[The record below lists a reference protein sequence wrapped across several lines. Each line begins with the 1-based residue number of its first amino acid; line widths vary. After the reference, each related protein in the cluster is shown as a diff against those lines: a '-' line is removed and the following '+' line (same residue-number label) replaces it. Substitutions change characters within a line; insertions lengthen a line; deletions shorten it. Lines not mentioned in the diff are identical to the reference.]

1 MMATCGIAALIAL
14 MHKLRGNANASPI
27 ENNPPALQALQAG
40 GKGVVAIAA
49 TTACAGIIVSITTLT
64 GLGLK
69 LSGLIVS
76 LAGGSLFFTVLFA
89 AIAIWV
95 LGLAVPVTA
104 SYIIGA
110 VMIVP
115 AMVDVGI
122 NEAAAHMFLFYYAVL
137 ADVSPPTA
145 LAPTAAAAITGGKP
159 FKTMMMAWKYCLPAF
174 LVPFMFTLSPEGIGI
189 LLKGPLS
196 GIVMTTLS
204 SCVAVL
210 GLAVAM
216 SGYFLKPANWLERA
230 LMGLGGLLLMYAN
243 TQSDIAGLAL
253 LVVGAVIHIL
263 RTRTRKGDTTAQP
276 VTLSLPNTNAETQ
289 KPSAR

>member
-1 MMATCGIAALIAL
+1 
-14 MHKLRGNANASPI
+14 
-27 ENNPPALQALQAG
+27 
-40 GKGVVAIAA
+40 
-49 TTACAGIIVSITTLT
+49 
-64 GLGLK
+64 
-69 LSGLIVS
+69 
-76 LAGGSLFFTVLFA
+76 
-89 AIAIWV
+89 
-95 LGLAVPVTA
+95 
-104 SYIIGA
+104 
-110 VMIVP
+110 MIN
-115 AMVDVGI
+115 VGI

-196 GIVMTTLS
+196 GIVTTTFS

-216 SGYFLKPANWLERA
+216 SGYFLKPAIWIERL

-243 TQSDIAGLAL
+243 TRSDLAGLAL

-263 RTRTRKGDTTAQP
+263 RTRKGDTTAQP
-276 VTLSLPNTNAETQ
+276 DILGLPNTNAETQ
-289 KPSAR
+289 KPSVG